1 MHLAHISL
9 PSPSTV
15 FYDFHTVPAV
25 FVGRFLLYAIPLA
38 GIYFFIRLLMAGYQM
53 MSSLGDPA
61 KIQAAQSVITNSLL
75 GLLIVIVAFFIVQ
88 IVRSITGINIL

>member
-9 PSPSTV
+9 PSPSNR
-15 FYDFHTVPAV
+15 FYNFHTVPADL
-25 FVGRFLLYAIPLA
+25 VGRFLLYAIPLA

-61 KIQAAQSVITNSLL
+61 KIQAAQSVITNSLI

-88 IVRSITGINIL
+88 IVRNITGINIL